1 MPQEGTA
8 QLVQN
13 LPRAHDPNL
22 IVGTEGF
29 SDAGVYRLRDDLL
42 IVQSLDFFPPL
53 VDDPFVFGQIAAANS
68 LSDVYAMGAQPTT
81 AMNIVAFPDD
91 QLDLDILAEILRGGG
106 ERVSQAGAVVVGG
119 HSVRD
124 AEIKYG
130 LSVTGVVHPQDLLTN
145 QRAQPG
151 DALILT
157 KALGTGFVTTA
168 FKSERCPDETLAA
181 ACASMAE
188 LNAAGRDA
196 ARELKANAATDVTG
210 FGLAG
215 HAGEMAEASGVTAV
229 LEVHRLPILPGAAA
243 LAQQGNRNRACR
255 SNRKFAE
262 PRIRFEGQPDELL
275 SEFLF
280 DPQTSGGLLISVPQ
294 KRAEQLVARARSG
307 GAVAACIVGAI
318 LAREAERLVIRP

>member
-1 MPQEGTA
+1 MQS
-8 QLVQN
+8 

-53 VDDPFVFGQIAAANS
+53 VDDPFVFGRIAAANS
-68 LSDVYAMGAQPTT
+68 LSDLYAMGAQPTT

-91 QLDLDILAEILRGGG
+91 QLDLSILAEILRGGG
-106 ERVSQAGAVVVGG
+106 ERVSAAGAVVLGG
-119 HSVRD
+119 HSIRD

-151 DALILT
+151 DALVLT

-168 FKSERCPDETLAA
+168 FKGERCSDATLAA

-188 LNAAGRDA
+188 LNVAGRDA
-196 ARELKANAATDVTG
+196 ARELKANASTDVTG

-262 PRIRFEGQPDELL
+262 PRMHIEGQPDELL
-275 SEFLF
+275 TEFLF

-294 KRAEQLVARARSG
+294 ERAEQLVAHARTA

-318 LAREAERLVIRP
+318 VPQQDVRIVIRP

>member
-13 LPRAHDPNL
+13 LPRFHDPNL
-22 IVGTEGF
+22 VVGTEGF

-68 LSDVYAMGAQPTT
+68 LSDLYAMGAQPTT
-81 AMNIVAFPDD
+81 ALNIVAFPDD
-91 QLDLDILAEILRGGG
+91 QLELSVLAEILRGGG
-106 ERVSQAGAVVVGG
+106 DRVSQAGAVVVGG
-119 HSVRD
+119 HTIRD

-151 DALILT
+151 DALVLT

-168 FKSERCPDETLAA
+168 FKGERCPDDTLAA

-188 LNAAGRDA
+188 LNVAGRDA
-196 ARELKANAATDVTG
+196 ARELKANASTDVTG

-229 LEVHRLPILPGAAA
+229 LDVHRLPILPGAAA

-262 PRIRFEGQPDELL
+262 PRMRIEGQPDELL
-275 SEFLF
+275 TEFLF
-280 DPQTSGGLLISVPQ
+280 DPQTSGGLLMS
-294 KRAEQLVARARSG
+294 
-307 GAVAACIVGAI
+307 VGADKAG
-318 LAREAERLVIRP
+318 LLLTGLREAGIADAAIIGDVIGDPKQRIVVE